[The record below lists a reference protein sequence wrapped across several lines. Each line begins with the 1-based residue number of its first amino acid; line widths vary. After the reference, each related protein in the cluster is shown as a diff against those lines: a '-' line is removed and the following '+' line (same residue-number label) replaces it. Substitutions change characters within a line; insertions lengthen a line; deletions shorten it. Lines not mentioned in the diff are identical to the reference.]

1 MRTTKRTIFNPSDT
15 NFYEYLLHK
24 NRHFNYN
31 IKSNIKSNWEQY
43 VKRNNLD
50 YDYISNE
57 DFENILKN
65 DLNYQT
71 KIFKGKFG
79 WRMSEKSFL
88 FDELYK

>member
-1 MRTTKRTIFNPSDT
+1 MNTYYTRTDI
-15 NFYEYLLHK
+15 
-24 NRHFNYN
+24 FNYN